1 MALTAPDISIPAE
14 HIENHYNKLNQ
25 IGAAEQGF
33 HRPAYSDAET
43 AAMIYIEQVALAG
56 RLLCRWDAVG
66 NLVIETPGEYEWWVE
81 TGSHMD
87 TVPAGGNYD
96 GTAGVVAGLEA
107 ILAIHGGKPE
117 LPFGLRLRIW
127 RGEESAA
134 FGITSIGAQAAF
146 GALNPKLLQSNFQGR
161 SLEQAMDSQHADPDY
176 IRSATPTISMAEK
189 DGISAYIELHIEQG
203 KVLENKQ
210 RDIGIVTGIRGSL
223 RRWVRFSGVFD
234 HSGATP
240 MGAEYRKDVNLAM
253 AHAMV
258 RLDKLATDAIAE
270 GHDIVQTIGVINSS
284 PDQNEEFPA
293 IYRNAVSKVSGF
305 GYFSH
310 EVRSCS
316 AVQAKA
322 FARQADALIRQ
333 VAEQFGVNVEIKQFS
348 ASDGIPEL
356 SSDLQKLLAESCR
369 LQDASFTHLPSG
381 AWHDAAV
388 LCSQQK
394 TDGGAIPVGMLFI
407 PCRAGI
413 SHSPEEYSSPAQIA
427 LGASVLAQAML
438 LAGKGNRA

>member
-1 MALTAPDISIPAE
+1 MALNISVSATQ
-14 HIENHYNKLNQ
+14 IEAHYNSLNK
-25 IGAAEQGF
+25 IGAMEHGF
-33 HRPAYSDAET
+33 HRPAYSDTET
-43 AAMIYIEQVALAG
+43 AAMAYIEQTAQAG
-56 RLLCRWDAVG
+56 GLLSRWDVVG
-66 NLVIETPGEYEWWVE
+66 NLVIETPGEYEHWVE

-87 TVPAGGNYD
+87 TVPASGNYD

-107 ILAIHGGKPE
+107 ILAIHNGKPE

-146 GALNPKLLQSNFQGR
+146 GVLNPKLLQSSFQGR
-161 SLEQAMDSQHADPDY
+161 SLEQTMDSQHADPDF
-176 IRSATPTISMAEK
+176 IHSATPAISAAEK
-189 DGISAYIELHIEQG
+189 DGIAAYIELHIEQG

-210 RDIGIVTGIRGSL
+210 RDIGIVTGIRGSV

-253 AHAMV
+253 AHTLV
-258 RLDKLATDAIAE
+258 QLDKLATDAISE
-270 GHDIVQTIGVINSS
+270 GHDIVQTTGVINSS
-284 PDQNEEFPA
+284 SDQNDQSPA
-293 IYRNAVSKVSGF
+293 IFNNAVSKVSGF

-310 EVRSCS
+310 EIRSCS
-316 AVQAKA
+316 ANQAKA
-322 FARQADALIRQ
+322 FVKQADALIRQ
-333 VAEQFGVNVEIKQFS
+333 TAEQFGVSVEIEQFS

-356 SSDLQKLLAESCR
+356 DTEIQQILTESCR
-369 LQDASFTHLPSG
+369 VQNASFTHLPSG

-394 TDGGAIPVGMLFI
+394 SDGSPIPVGMLFI

-438 LAGKGNRA
+438 LAGNRTTPDC